1 MSISKV
7 WIEEGC
13 IGCGFCEE
21 TCDSVFMVTDSSKV
35 NSNVNYSTYENE
47 IIEADLN
54 CPVAKIKVLQTA

>member
-7 WIEEGC
+7 WIEDGC

-21 TCDSVFMVTDSSKV
+21 TCDSVFLVTDCSTV
-35 NSNVNYSTYENE
+35 NSNINYSVYEKE
-47 IIEADLN
+47 IIEADMN

>member
-7 WIEEGC
+7 WIEDGC

-21 TCDSVFMVTDSSKV
+21 TCDSVFMVTDYSSV
-35 NSNVNYSTYENE
+35 NKNANYSNFEQE
-47 IIEADLN
+47 IIEADMN